1 MKTAFLIVRWIFAF
15 LGWTLFFF
23 WWRKASTPG
32 WVSPRAVAFSLLT
45 IVGVVS
51 AAVAYSVVWI
61 MHNKRLAN
69 RGKRGFVSF
78 YKSPRFEADA
88 LGRRL
93 KLLSVHDSY
102 DPIIVV
108 RNVGDHK
115 EYDVDKEQ
123 ERGVNA

>member
-45 IVGVVS
+45 IAGVVS
-51 AAVAYSVVWI
+51 AAVVYSVVWI

-78 YKSPRFEADA
+78 YKSPRFETDA

-93 KLLSVHDSY
+93 KLLPVQQEGY
-102 DPIIVV
+102 DPVIVV
-108 RNVGDHK
+108 RNIGDHK
-115 EYDVDKEQ
+115 EYVVDK